1 MADNLV
7 NFLKRN
13 KIVKS
18 SKSFQEAYPVKLKEV
33 HIINVSPLID
43 TVINWVKPF
52 LKEKIRNRIHV
63 HPDGLE
69 SLYKFV
75 PREIL
80 PTEYG
85 GDAGSLQEIHGKPP
99 LPPSIVCIA
108 KLMLV
113 VFFCRKMDKNF
124 G

>member
-1 MADNLV
+1 MFEQHLIKQIS
-7 NFLKRN
+7 L
-13 KIVKS
+13 
-18 SKSFQEAYPVKLKEV
+18 QEAYPVKLKEV

-80 PTEYG
+80 PAEYG
-85 GDAGSLQEIHGKPP
+85 GDAGTLQELHGKT
-99 LPPSIVCIA
+99 SSA
-108 KLMLV
+108 TYA
-113 VFFCRKMDKNF
+113 
-124 G
+124 

>member
-1 MADNLV
+1 M
-7 NFLKRN
+7 
-13 KIVKS
+13 
-18 SKSFQEAYPVKLKEV
+18 KLKEV

-80 PTEYG
+80 PSEYG
-85 GDAGSLQEIHGKPP
+85 GDAGSIQEIHGKS
-99 LPPSIVCIA
+99 LQAPSICETSKHYR
-108 KLMLV
+108 KL
-113 VFFCRKMDKNF
+113 
-124 G
+124 